1 MKLID
6 THLHLWD
13 AKRFRY
19 PWFQA
24 GAFPGLPDTYGLD
37 QAIADA
43 GDATAAF
50 VVVQA
55 EVDHR
60 TDPVEETK
68 WMQDIADSHPEGD
81 RLACFVAY
89 ADLARPDIERILER
103 HAQYPVFRG
112 IRQEMWWQ
120 RPSPRADILE
130 DDLLASPD
138 WRRGFVTL
146 SQVNASFDMTCWH
159 WQLSPFAAFLA
170 DHPRVTVVVDHLGSP
185 IAGDTDGFATWVR
198 GVRELAAL
206 PNTFM
211 KISGLS
217 QVDAHW
223 SVDSIRPFVLEV
235 LEAFGPARC
244 MLGCNFPPERLTS
257 TYAKLRSAFET
268 LFAGCSEDEREALFV
283 RTAQQAYRLPS

>member
-13 AKRFRY
+13 TKRFRY
-19 PWFQA
+19 PWFQE

-43 GDATAAF
+43 GDTKAAF

-55 EVDHR
+55 EVDHEA
-60 TDPVEETK
+60 DPVEETK
-68 WMQDIADSHPEGD
+68 WMQDIADNHPAVD
-81 RLACFVAY
+81 RLAGFVAY
-89 ADLARPDIERILER
+89 ADLARPDIARILEC

-112 IRQEMWWQ
+112 IRQEIWWQ

-130 DDLLASPD
+130 DDLLTSPD
-138 WRRGFVTL
+138 WRRGFEAL
-146 SQVNASFDMTCWH
+146 SRVDVAFDLTCWH
-159 WQLSPFAAFLA
+159 WQLSPFATFLA

-185 IAGDTDGFATWVR
+185 IAGDTGAFETWVR
-198 GVRELAAL
+198 GVRDLAAL

-217 QVDAHW
+217 QADAHW
-223 SVDSIRPFVLEV
+223 NVDSIRPFVLEV
-235 LEAFGPARC
+235 LEAFGPERC
-244 MLGCNFPPERLTS
+244 MLGSNFPLEKLSS
-257 TYAKLRSAFET
+257 TYTEVRSGFET
-268 LFAGCSEDEREALFV
+268 LFAELSQNEREKLFF
-283 RTAQQAYRLPS
+283 RTAEGTYRLTN